1 MNSRWRCEG
10 YGGQLDLYSKYPKQI
25 RLSADRR
32 TSVLMLHATLQCSS
46 VGGRRLVPS
55 LIAGLE
61 HTWLA
66 TKIRVCQ
73 NVDKSINFVTY
84 LVGFQK
90 EVHLSVILKLVRFW

>member
-32 TSVLMLHATLQCSS
+32 TSVLMLHATLHCSA

-61 HTWLA
+61 HAWLA

-73 NVDKSINFVTY
+73 NVDKSIN
-84 LVGFQK
+84 
-90 EVHLSVILKLVRFW
+90 LSLIWLDFKRKST